1 MFSISSFFV
10 TELITV
16 ALKKLKKLKLTH
28 MIPPIEEETFRESSF
43 EKAIVLDRRNDNSFH
58 FEEIRRNQASPKRKQ
73 EERSAYFRSI
83 IVNNNNN
90 NSSGENNSNEIEYSP
105 PSYINTTTTSRIN
118 NNNTADSYSTRL
130 NNNNNNFNNNTDSYS
145 TIRVSNTNPNVSVK
159 REYILPQRFE
169 QHQQQQDP
177 TPITTNHRITNTS
190 SNYSNNNNSNR
201 EVYIPQRFEQEEP
214 LTVPN
219 HYRRRQ
225 FEATTVPITSLP
237 SPRHV
242 TIREG
247 IPLPQP
253 PRSEERD
260 MASSKFLNGISLGL
274 RLFILILII
283 VAMILVMTAPGV
295 CFWRE
300 INGQQT
306 SREICP
312 PSNTLFPMNIDR
324 WNSALHFQLRGQN
337 VWGQLAII
345 ILSVIFVIPPLI
357 FSCVYFGNGRNLTFT
372 QLIVIV
378 LCIIAFLIFGGFE
391 TWYATGF
398 DHMPL
403 FIRQIGGG
411 TFSGCAGIP
420 GCETGFVVKGWAAAA
435 AFYFLAAVLFI
446 IDAIIVFM
454 RKDK

>member
-1 MFSISSFFV
+1 V
-10 TELITV
+10 N
-16 ALKKLKKLKLTH
+16 
-28 MIPPIEEETFRESSF
+28 PPIEDETFRESSF
-43 EKAIVLDRRNDNSFH
+43 EKAVVLDRRNDNSFH
-58 FEEIRRNQASPKRKQ
+58 FEEIRRNQASPRRAQ

-90 NSSGENNSNEIEYSP
+90 NNNSGDSNEIEYSP
-105 PSYINTTTTSRIN
+105 PSYSN
-118 NNNTADSYSTRL
+118 NRL
-130 NNNNNNFNNNTDSYS
+130 NNNTDTYSTRVNNNSHNDSYI
-145 TIRVSNTNPNVSVK
+145 TTTTTTRPNNPNVTVK
-159 REYILPQRFE
+159 REIYYPTQRFEAHETSPNYRSNTSNYSTNGKREAQFLPPQRFE
-169 QHQQQQDP
+169 HEEESI
-177 TPITTNHRITNTS
+177 TPIVTS
-190 SNYSNNNNSNR
+190 D
-201 EVYIPQRFEQEEP
+201 
-214 LTVPN
+214 
-219 HYRRRQ
+219 YRRRPL
-225 FEATTVPITSLP
+225 ESTTVPVTNLP

-242 TIREG
+242 TIRETS
-247 IPLPQP
+247 LPP
-253 PRSEERD
+253 PPSERE
-260 MASSKFLNGISLGL
+260 MASGRFLNGISLGL

-345 ILSVIFVIPPLI
+345 ILSVIFVIPPLV

-378 LCIIAFLIFGGFE
+378 ICIIAFLIFGGFE

-454 RKDK
+454 RKDKEEDGQEYRQGSW